1 MLGREMGV
9 MMNRLLLI
17 ALPLVILSACGPG
30 RKVEGENA
38 SVAEVAE
45 DVAAANADAPR
56 FRPGKWASTTTIE
69 ALEIPGMPPEAAEY
83 QKKMMRG
90 IATGIESCL
99 TPEQAAR
106 PNEGFFAGQ
115 EGNCRYDRYSAEAGK
130 LSAVM
135 RCGSGDSVQLVEFE
149 GSFSP
154 DQYELQMVSKAE
166 GPAGRTM
173 KMKIDARRI
182 GDCDDQA
189 AAAR

>member
-1 MLGREMGV
+1 
-9 MMNRLLLI
+9 MMTRLLLI
-17 ALPLVILSACGPG
+17 ALPLLSLSACDTG

-38 SVAEVAE
+38 AVAEVPE
-45 DVAAANADAPR
+45 KVAAVNADAPR

-135 RCGSGDSVQLVEFE
+135 RCGSGDSAQLVEFE
-149 GSFSP
+149 GSFAP
-154 DQYELQMVSKAE
+154 EQYELRMVSKAE
-166 GPAGRTM
+166 GPAARTM
-173 KMKIDARRI
+173 TMKINARRI
-182 GDCDDQA
+182 GECDDKA
-189 AAAR
+189 APAR